1 MSSFLDSLAFSLSV
15 TGPIFVV
22 LVLGIWFRRIELI
35 GEIFIRDGSRLVF
48 NVALPMLLFLSVAK
62 TDIRDAASGSLL
74 VYAIVAVT
82 LVYIALE
89 WAAKRWIR
97 PARDRGVVVQGAFR
111 SNLGIVGL
119 AYCANTYGEA
129 GIVAASIP
137 IAMLTIHFNILGVIT
152 LRRSLHGGQ
161 GVMPML
167 RGVATNP
174 LIIGIVLGLPV
185 APLGI
190 ELPQVAAQSAQSFAN
205 LTLPLALLCTGAS
218 LDFAAL
224 KGEWRNTI
232 AASIGR
238 LVVVPFIVT
247 LGAALLGYRGM
258 DLGVLMLLISS
269 PAAAASYIMVRAMG
283 GNAAL
288 AANIIA
294 VTTFGSVVAT
304 SLAITLMRGLGLM

>member
-35 GEIFIRDGSRLVF
+35 GDVFIRDGSRLVF
-48 NVALPMLLFLSVAK
+48 NVALPTLLFLSVAK

-74 VYAIVAVT
+74 VYTIVAIIA
-82 LVYIALE
+82 VYIALE
-89 WAAKRWIR
+89 WAAKRWIK
-97 PARDRGVVVQGAFR
+97 PGKDRGVVVQGAFR

-137 IAMLTIHFNILGVIT
+137 IAILTILFNILGVIT

-167 RGVATNP
+167 RGVVTNP

-185 APLGI
+185 VPLGI
-190 ELPQVAAQSAQSFAN
+190 ELPQVAAQSAQYFAN

-224 KGEWRNTI
+224 KGELRNTV
-232 AASIGR
+232 AASVGR
-238 LVVVPFIVT
+238 LVVVPAVIT
-247 LGAALLGYRGM
+247 IGAALLGYRGM

-304 SLAITLMRGLGLM
+304 SIAITLMRGLGLM

>member
-1 MSSFLDSLAFSLSV
+1 MSAFLDSLAFSLSV

-35 GEIFIRDGSRLVF
+35 GDVFIRDGSRLVF
-48 NVALPMLLFLSVAK
+48 NVALPMLLFLSVAR
-62 TDIRDAASGSLL
+62 TDIRQAANGSL
-74 VYAIVAVT
+74 VIFAIVATILIYV
-82 LVYIALE
+82 ALE

-129 GIVAASIP
+129 GIVAASVH
-137 IAMLTIHFNILGVIT
+137 IAILTILFNILGVIT

-167 RGVATNP
+167 RGVVTNP
-174 LIIGIVLGLPV
+174 LIIGIVLGLPM

-190 ELPQVAAQSAQSFAN
+190 ELPQVAAQSAQYFAN

-224 KGEWRNTI
+224 KGELRNT
-232 AASIGR
+232 AVATVGR
-238 LVVVPFIVT
+238 LVVVPAVIT
-247 LGAALLGYRGM
+247 IAAALLGYRGM
-258 DLGVLMLLISS
+258 DLGILMLLFAS

-294 VTTFGSVVAT
+294 TTTFGSVVAT
-304 SLAITLMRGLGLM
+304 SIAITLMRGLGLM

>member
-1 MSSFLDSLAFSLSV
+1 MSAFLDSLAFSLSV

-35 GEIFIRDGSRLVF
+35 GDVFIRDGSRLVF
-48 NVALPMLLFLSVAK
+48 NVALPMLLFLSVAR
-62 TDIRDAASGSLL
+62 TDIRQAANGSL
-74 VYAIVAVT
+74 VIFAIVATIV
-82 LVYIALE
+82 VYIALE

-129 GIVAASIP
+129 GIVAASVH
-137 IAMLTIHFNILGVIT
+137 IAILTILFNILGVIT
-152 LRRSLHGGQ
+152 LRRSLHSGQ

-167 RGVATNP
+167 RGVVTNP
-174 LIIGIVLGLPV
+174 LIIGIVLGLPM

-190 ELPQVAAQSAQSFAN
+190 ELPQVAAQSAQYFAN

-224 KGEWRNTI
+224 KGELRNT
-232 AASIGR
+232 AAATVGR
-238 LVVVPFIVT
+238 LVVVPAVIT
-247 LGAALLGYRGM
+247 IAAALLGYRGM
-258 DLGVLMLLISS
+258 DLGVMMLLFSS

-283 GNAAL
+283 GNAPL

-294 VTTFGSVVAT
+294 TTTFGSVVAT
-304 SLAITLMRGLGLM
+304 SIAITLMRGLGLM

>member
-137 IAMLTIHFNILGVIT
+137 IAILTIHFNILGVIT

-167 RGVATNP
+167 RGVMTNP
-174 LIIGIVLGLPV
+174 LIIGILVGLPV

-190 ELPQVAAQSAQSFAN
+190 ELPQVAVQSAQYFAN